1 MQVALIA
8 AYQDAHYIS
17 QMIRN
22 IRFAVLRPVWIR
34 SAQTQKIYQGLGKAT
49 IRHEAILQ
57 TQGGMVIHSCETR
70 NPANRMHGLRRPTLY
85 RESEVEKSAL
95 SVGRDWH
102 VSARDGL
109 ATVPIESSGRI
120 KVKSSDPKG
129 PRYALAREYEYVA
142 FYS

>member
-34 SAQTQKIYQGLGKAT
+34 SAQTQKICQGLGKAT
-49 IRHEAILQ
+49 IRHEAISQ

-95 SVGRDWH
+95 SVGRDH

-120 KVKSSDPKG
+120 KVKSSDAKDPDM
-129 PRYALAREYEYVA
+129 R
-142 FYS
+142 